1 MSSTTDNAGSP
12 RARKAPPRRRPPP
25 DLPSQLEELLH
36 QVWRSEADWR
46 LDDRID
52 LALRHTPRPIP

>member
-1 MSSTTDNAGSP
+1 MTE
-12 RARKAPPRRRPPP
+12 
-25 DLPSQLEELLH
+25 LPSDGAMDLQTQLEELLH

-52 LALRHTPRPIP
+52 LALRVAPVRSRPERQR